1 MARGSAWSAGHLL
14 DASLQAAFELHQSEG
29 EEGEPHAQPQRSRR
43 GAGLPLFARQTQM
56 TRGRKQRA
64 AVADKRSYLIL
75 NERVS
80 ILRQAPGN

>member
-1 MARGSAWSAGHLL
+1 MARGSAWSAGYLL
-14 DASLQAAFELHQSEG
+14 NASLHAASELHQSEG

-43 GAGLPLFARQTQM
+43 GAGLPLFARDEREEAAGG
-56 TRGRKQRA
+56 RGR
-64 AVADKRSYLIL
+64 DKRSYLIL